1 MNAILYLDVVDHDK
15 TVSLLEEDMSLSD
28 IISRFEKLI
37 ICLLSIM
44 MAIVIA
50 FATLDLGWLLAV
62 DIYKEPRF
70 LLSVQQ
76 LMEIFGMFM
85 LVLIGIE
92 LLETIKVYTKDRV
105 VRVEVVVI
113 VAIIAI
119 ARKAIILDYKQ
130 LTTFNLLELGAIIL
144 ALAAAYYLLKRSETE
159 GVKE

>member
-1 MNAILYLDVVDHDK
+1 
-15 TVSLLEEDMSLSD
+15 
-28 IISRFEKLI
+28 
-37 ICLLSIM
+37 
-44 MAIVIA
+44 
-50 FATLDLGWLLAV
+50 LAE

-92 LLETIKVYTKDRV
+92 LLETIRVYHKDRV

-119 ARKAIILDYKQ
+119 ARKAIILDYEK
-130 LTTFNLLELGAIIL
+130 LSSFTLLELGAIIL
-144 ALAAAYYLLKRSETE
+144 ALAAAYFLLKRSERE
-159 GVKE
+159 GVKEQEE